1 MAAGRVSLVAAI
13 QGLRN
18 DVMEAIEAGDGSSV
32 RFEVVAPIELTVE
45 AEVTKAGEGKVSWWV
60 LETGVKRDQRAAVTV
75 KLVLMPRVTT
85 REGGRPATILL
96 EGDEDS
102 PPAGASPVS
111 PELLEG

>member
-45 AEVTKAGEGKVSWWV
+45 AEVTTTGEGKVSWWV

-75 KLVLMPRVTT
+75 KLTLTPRVTT
-85 REGGRPATILL
+85 REGGRPITTLL
-96 EGDEDS
+96 EGDGES
-102 PPAGASPVS
+102 PPVEAGPVS
-111 PELLEG
+111 PDLLEG